1 MSRFKQ
7 WSTVFLSRVDSMVSR
22 MENHEALVDSAID
35 EVRHSLAKAKVQ
47 LGRVRHDR
55 ETLQRR
61 HEQALNAVHSWTER
75 ATAIAAEDEQRAL
88 ECLRRKHGSA
98 REAAGLESRLAEQV
112 QVEERLVA
120 DIGAVEERLTRLLH
134 QRNLLRTRES
144 TAAAK
149 GAMASATSP
158 FGEDVGEVLERWEM
172 LVVEAELG
180 NGYADTTVGA
190 GLGAATSDGFGDSFA
205 AEEEQRALRE
215 ELRELTKGEK

>member
-7 WSTVFLSRVDSMVSR
+7 WSTVFLSRVDSVVSR
-22 MENHEALVDSAID
+22 LENHEALVDSAIN

-55 ETLQRR
+55 QSLRQR

-75 ATAIAAEDEQRAL
+75 ATSIAAEDEQRAL

-98 REAAGLESRLAEQV
+98 REATGLESRLAEQV

-120 DIGAVEERLTRLLH
+120 DIAAVEERLIRLLH

-172 LVVEAELG
+172 QVVEAELG
-180 NGYADTTVGA
+180 NGYAGTDSS
-190 GLGAATSDGFGDSFA
+190 LGTATSDGFGDSFA

-215 ELRELTKGEK
+215 ELRELTKGAQQ